1 MAVSRLFSRAAE
13 GIDAPAVIVE
23 THLLPGL
30 PAFHIV
36 GLPEASVRESRDRV
50 RSALVNAGF
59 NFPQRRITINLAPAD
74 LPKHGSRFD
83 LPIALGILEA
93 SDQLGRID
101 CRQLEFCGELALDGS
116 LRAISGVLPV
126 ALACRRTGRQLICAA
141 DNAEEA
147 GVSGVELLPATSLL
161 DVCRHLSGA
170 VPLVAY
176 QAPLYQASISS
187 APCLSDVRGQLQA
200 RRALEIAAAG
210 SHSLLFCGSPGSG
223 KSMLAQRLPGLL
235 PQLDDDQALEVASVY
250 SLNYSLQQS
259 RSMDDFYLPPFRQPH
274 HTASAVAL
282 VGGGSRPLP
291 GEASLAHHGVL
302 FLDELPEFDRRVL
315 EALREPLENGQICI
329 SRAAHQAVFPASFQL
344 VAAMNPCPC
353 GYLGDADKGCGYLC
367 DKARRYQRK
376 LSGPLL
382 DRIDLHVD
390 VPAIKAEEL
399 LDCEPGEP
407 SAVVQARVIEA
418 RKRQWLRQGGL
429 NRDLSGDLLQQ
440 QIGTHQAWLQQ
451 AVERL
456 KLSARAIHRSIRVA
470 RTLADLEGCDS
481 IERHHFK
488 EALGFRSSLLQ

>member
-13 GIDAPAVIVE
+13 GIDAPAVAIE

-50 RSALVNAGF
+50 RSALVNSGF

-126 ALACRRTGRQLICAA
+126 ALACRKAGRRLICSA
-141 DNAEEA
+141 DNAVEA
-147 GVSGVELLPATSLL
+147 AVSGVELLPASSLL
-161 DVCRHLSGA
+161 DVCRHLGGSTLLA
-170 VPLVAY
+170 
-176 QAPLYQASISS
+176 LYEATLHHSNATK
-187 APCLSDVRGQLQA
+187 APCLADVRGQLQA

-235 PQLDDDQALEVASVY
+235 PPLDKEQALAVASVY
-250 SLNYSLQQS
+250 SLHDSLKQN
-259 RSMDDFYLPPFRQPH
+259 RSMNDFYLPPFRQPH

-282 VGGGSRPLP
+282 VGGGGRPLP

-329 SRAAHQAVFPASFQL
+329 SRAAHRAVFPANFQL

-399 LDCEPGEP
+399 LNCEPGEA
-407 SAVVQARVIEA
+407 SAAVQVRVINA
-418 RKRQWLRQGGL
+418 RQLQWRRQGCL
-429 NRDLSGDLLQQ
+429 NRDLSGDFLQQ
-440 QIGTHQAWLQQ
+440 QVGVHQAWLQQ

-470 RTLADLEGCDS
+470 RTLADLEGSAD